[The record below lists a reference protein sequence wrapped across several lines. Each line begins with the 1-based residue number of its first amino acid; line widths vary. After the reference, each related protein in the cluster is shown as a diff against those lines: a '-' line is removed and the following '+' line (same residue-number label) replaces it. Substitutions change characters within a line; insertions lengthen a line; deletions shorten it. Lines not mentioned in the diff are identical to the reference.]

1 MREKSNGGFSG
12 QGGFFHIAAM
22 NKRARQRRR
31 WMAAPCGCSFELAMR
46 LRRGDNDHR
55 SGLARTRRQRMAWNG
70 TRRRNRTRRRARGR
84 ARRRGTRHDGR
95 VGVFTIMVMMVVV
108 MAAEGGEGQG
118 SDNQE
123 GEELTHGHVSF
134 CCGGTIT
141 DGFVFVFFRCLYLLI

>member
-55 SGLARTRRQRMAWNG
+55 SGLARTRRWVRH
-70 TRRRNRTRRRARGR
+70 RTRRGTWGG
-84 ARRRGTRHDGR
+84 ARRRRTRHDGR
-95 VGVFTIMVMMVVV
+95 VGVFTIMVMVVVV

-134 CCGGTIT
+134 CCGGT
-141 DGFVFVFFRCLYLLI
+141 